1 MSSGASNYFLM
12 SHIVNAQVREQ
23 VQVDWNIFPQGAHS
37 GGNAFVGGLDFY
49 KKTSKEA
56 PPASIQP
63 LLQHQWGMCPSIQK
77 QERDLRRGDA
87 ETSTMV

>member
-1 MSSGASNYFLM
+1 M
-12 SHIVNAQVREQ
+12 
-23 VQVDWNIFPQGAHS
+23 
-37 GGNAFVGGLDFY
+37 GGLDFY
-49 KKTSKEA
+49 KKTSKEE

-77 QERDLRRGDA
+77 QERDLKRGDA